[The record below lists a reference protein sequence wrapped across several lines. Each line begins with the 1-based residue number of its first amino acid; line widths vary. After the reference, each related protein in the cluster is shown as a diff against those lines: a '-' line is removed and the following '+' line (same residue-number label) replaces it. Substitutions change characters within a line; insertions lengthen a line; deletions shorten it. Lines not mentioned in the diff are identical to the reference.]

1 MTLRI
6 AVITET
12 FYPFRGGSAKRY
24 LEVFS
29 RLVKRGYDVDVYTVR
44 LSEDWPYREEYRG
57 INIIRTLDALP
68 NYITKDGFRD
78 GYSILKYLLWLK
90 RNFHPKEYDVIEA
103 NHCPIFPVFLSRY
116 KKESRQPLI
125 STVHEVWYDEWYNY
139 VPHWIY
145 APFGMAFE
153 KLMMYMPN
161 HFISVSRFTT
171 KRLVNLMGVD
181 VRRITTIYNGVDL
194 KLYNSIKANKDS
206 ERIIYGGRLNPH
218 KRLDLLLKSFQ
229 YLYKRYDVNLD
240 IFGDGPMRSFIY
252 RYISR
257 NGMSKRV
264 YIHGRVDDWRF
275 AYLMK
280 RGYVYVL
287 PSIREGQ
294 SITTMEAMAAGTPQ
308 VTVRARNNAAYELV
322 SQAGSGLVAELDAKD
337 IANKIEMLINDS
349 DMWVNLRFNG
359 LFFISNFDWE
369 SIADMHRNVYESFSR
384 R

>member
-12 FYPFRGGSAKRY
+12 FYPFKGGSAKRY
-24 LEVFS
+24 LEIFS
-29 RLVKRGYDVDVYTVR
+29 RLVRKGYDVDVYTVR
-44 LSEDWPYREEYRG
+44 LSENWPYEEEYRG
-57 INIIRTLDALP
+57 INIIRTSDALP
-68 NYITKDGFRD
+68 KYITKDGFRD
-78 GYSILKYLLWLK
+78 GLSIIKYLLWL
-90 RNFHPKEYDVIEA
+90 RRRFNPKEYDIIEA
-103 NHCPIFPVFLSRY
+103 NHCPIFPVFLARY
-116 KKESRQPLI
+116 KKESGQALV

-145 APFGMAFE
+145 APFGMALE
-153 KLMMYMPN
+153 KLMMYMPD
-161 HFISVSRFTT
+161 HFISVSSFTT
-171 KRLVNLMGVD
+171 KRLIKLLRVD
-181 VRRITTIYNGVDL
+181 ARKISTIYNGVDL
-194 KLYNSIKANKDS
+194 EFYKGIYADKETGK
-206 ERIIYGGRLNPH
+206 IIYGGRLNPH

-240 IFGDGPMRSFIY
+240 IFGDGPMKEYIY

-264 YIHGRVDDWRF
+264 YIYGRVDDRKF

-280 RGYVYVL
+280 RGYIYVL

-308 VTVRARNNAAYELV
+308 ITVRARNNAAYELV
-322 SQAGSGLVAELDAKD
+322 SEARSGLVADLDARD
-337 IANKIEMLINDS
+337 IAAKIEILINNGDL
-349 DMWVNLRFNG
+349 WRELKFNG
-359 LFFISNFDWE
+359 LSFITQYDWD
-369 SIADMHRNVYESFSR
+369 SIAEMHREVYEPLSR